1 MKSTEQEIKERIAA
15 VAQHIIETKHT
26 VRSTAP
32 YFGVCKSTIF
42 LDVTKRLKMY
52 GFLSLYAEVKNVLEY
67 NKSQASHRG
76 GIMCHQTKKE

>member
-1 MKSTEQEIKERIAA
+1 MKSTEREIKERIIA

-26 VRSTAP
+26 VRNTAP
-32 YFGVCKSTIF
+32 YFGVCKSTIH

-52 GFLSLYAEVKNVLEY
+52 EFLSLYAEVKNVLEY

-76 GIMCHQTKKE
+76 GIMRYLTKKE